1 MKCEGSPEES
11 GPELRLRPHTLAV
24 TPKHEQ
30 KCNSRTSQFR
40 HRNTAEQTHKKSF
53 TLNSTADIRGAT
65 MSSAF
70 ETGREFERTVKI
82 PALLTN
88 SLRVVL
94 ESFGSNIIELK
105 AHGSTT
111 TPNQFENK
119 ELRKYG
125 AIREEETNIRLDIG
139 YSQLQTGDGK
149 PTNPLDSDAREMLY
163 EHMEAILGD
172 NSLSVEPDLSV
183 TSFTV
188 QVEDETLQEV
198 TPAQT
203 SEFNLRFVADPSES
217 SIRDQT
223 RRINQDR
230 GLYDELGFKI
240 HDLNLRSVV
249 ETAVKYGE
257 QGDGRYLSWQ
267 GPDDIRPRAPQK
279 LATRINDR
287 ILPDEYSFLKPY
299 KVADDSVLQ
308 IDEDSLN
315 LQSPRDGKSTGGDS

>member
-1 MKCEGSPEES
+1 
-11 GPELRLRPHTLAV
+11 
-24 TPKHEQ
+24 
-30 KCNSRTSQFR
+30 
-40 HRNTAEQTHKKSF
+40 
-53 TLNSTADIRGAT
+53 

-82 PALLTN
+82 PALQTN

-94 ESFGSNIIELK
+94 ESFGSNIIDLK

-111 TPNQFENK
+111 TPNQVENE

-125 AIREEETNIRLDIG
+125 AIREEETNIRLDID
-139 YSQLQTGDGK
+139 YSQLQGGDGK
-149 PTNPLDSDAREMLY
+149 PTNPLDSEARKTLY
-163 EHMEAILGD
+163 DHIEAILGD
-172 NSLSVEPDLSV
+172 NSLSVDPDLCV

-188 QVEDETLQEV
+188 QVEDETLREV

-203 SEFNLRFVADPSES
+203 SEFNLRFVADPSEP

-223 RRINQDR
+223 RRINQNR

-267 GPDDIRPRAPQK
+267 GPGDIRPRAPQK
-279 LATRINDR
+279 LAIRINDR
-287 ILPDEYSFLKPY
+287 ILPDEYSLLKPY

-315 LQSPRDGKSTGGDS
+315 LQSPRDGKSTGDDS